1 MGKYD
6 AVYDRVLTIE
16 GESILSLR
24 QSLNREI
31 LDQIVDKL
39 LTVKPSGH
47 KVITA
52 GCGTSGIA
60 ARKIAHTLSVVE
72 VPSFYLS
79 PANSVHGGTGAIQKD
94 DIVVLLTKSGNTAEI
109 INYLP
114 ICKKKGAFV
123 IGVTAEP
130 DSVLAKNS
138 DIVILVQVEREPC
151 PWNLISTGSILAT
164 LSAWDAIAF
173 AVMEHSGYTK
183 EDLYLT
189 HPGGGVGHALKELE
203 DIRSGSK

>member
-6 AVYDRVLTIE
+6 TVYDRVLGIE

-24 QSLNREI
+24 QSLDRET
-31 LDQIVDKL
+31 LDRITDLL
-39 LTVKPSGH
+39 LTVKPGGH

-79 PANSVHGGTGAIQKD
+79 PANSIHGGTGAIQKGD
-94 DIVVLLTKSGNTAEI
+94 TVVLLTKGGNTPEI

-123 IGVTAEP
+123 IGVTANK
-130 DSVLAKNS
+130 DSILAKNS
-138 DIVILVQVEREPC
+138 DIVMTVQVEREPC
-151 PWNLISTGSILAT
+151 PWNLISSGSILAV
-164 LSAWDAIAF
+164 LAAWDAIAF

-189 HPGGGVGHALKELE
+189 HPGGGVGQSLAGSAELKQ
-203 DIRSGSK
+203 

>member
-6 AVYDRVLTIE
+6 TVYDRVLTIE

-24 QSLNREI
+24 QSLNRDI
-31 LDQIVDKL
+31 LDQIVELL
-39 LTVKPSGH
+39 LTVKARGC

-79 PANSVHGGTGAIQKD
+79 PANSIHGGTGAIQKN
-94 DIVVLLTKSGNTAEI
+94 DIVVLLTKSGNTPEI

-123 IGVTAEP
+123 IGVTAKP
-130 DSVLAKNS
+130 DSVLAQNS
-138 DIVILVQVEREPC
+138 DIVMLVQVEREPC

-173 AVMEHSGYTK
+173 AVMENNGYTK
-183 EDLYLT
+183 EDLFLT
-189 HPGGGVGHALKELE
+189 HPGGGVGQALSEL
-203 DIRSGSK
+203 DKLRSDQK

>member
-16 GESILSLR
+16 GETILSLR
-24 QSLNREI
+24 KSLDRKVI
-31 LDQIVDKL
+31 DQIVEKL
-39 LTVKPSGH
+39 LTVKPNGR

-72 VPSFYLS
+72 VPAFYLS
-79 PANSVHGGTGAIQKD
+79 PANSIHGGTGAIQKN

-114 ICKKKGAFV
+114 ICKKKGAFI
-123 IGVTAEP
+123 IGVTGKP
-130 DSVLAKNS
+130 DSILAKNS
-138 DIVILVQVEREPC
+138 DIVMLVQVEREPC

-173 AVMEHSGYTK
+173 AVMENSGYTK
-183 EDLYLT
+183 EDLFLT
-189 HPGGGVGHALKELE
+189 HPGGGVGQALSELE
-203 DIRSGSK
+203 KMQTGQ